1 MVVESF
7 LCPACAE
14 PIPAGRLS
22 CPQCGT
28 VLAAVARSFRAG
40 GEPSPVS
47 DAVATASPERSWLDG
62 PAMTGPATEALA
74 PVPAQAPAPAPAPAP
89 AFAPELRSVPPEPV
103 PTPVAALLEADPSGW
118 DAPTDDTIEDEPAM
132 ADVPNA
138 ESADPEV
145 AEDEPVALPGLGSGL
160 TPSYLPVRPRNIL
173 DVLRPAGGL
182 DAEANAEAFDHD
194 PAPVAEPPPAPAP
207 VSAWIPPSRAVA
219 ATATEAEPPA
229 RILPRAWDPAAAAAA
244 AAVATTPPESRR
256 ALRLPRLALPGLDR
270 RRVDEAAGV
279 LMMAGA
285 MGAAIGF
292 VLPWSRIV
300 IGARNSGGYFD
311 SWGLAGPAHIVVFAL
326 ALATLVLAA
335 MPNRIDTWLRTGVV
349 GILLGSLLLGLA
361 WPYAFG
367 PLGAGVGIV
376 LVVVSAC
383 LLLLAGLIN
392 TLVQRHAGPPRGV

>member
-28 VLAAVARSFRAG
+28 VLAAVARRFRAG
-40 GEPSPVS
+40 GEPSAAS
-47 DAVATASPERSWLDG
+47 DPGDTASPERSWLDG
-62 PAMTGPATEALA
+62 PAMPGPATRALA
-74 PVPAQAPAPAPAPAP
+74 PAPTPAPAP
-89 AFAPELRSVPPEPV
+89 AFAPELRAEPLEPI

-118 DAPTDDTIEDEPAM
+118 HVPTDTYADEPDLSAT
-132 ADVPNA
+132 APAA
-138 ESADPEV
+138 ESANPEV
-145 AEDEPVALPGLGSGL
+145 AEEEPVALPGLGSGL
-160 TPSYLPVRPRNIL
+160 TPSYMPVRPRNIL
-173 DVLRPAGGL
+173 DVLRPAGSL
-182 DAEANAEAFDHD
+182 DADADADADAGAFDHD

-207 VSAWIPPSRAVA
+207 APVSAWIPPSPAVA
-219 ATATEAEPPA
+219 PTATEAEPPA

-244 AAVATTPPESRR
+244 AAADATPPESRR
-256 ALRLPRLALPGLDR
+256 ALRLPRLALPGFDR
-270 RRVDEAAGV
+270 GRVDEAAGV

-292 VLPWSRIV
+292 VLPWSRVV
-300 IGARNSGGYFD
+300 IGARSSGGYFD
-311 SWGLAGPAHIVVFAL
+311 TWGLAGPAHVVVFAL
-326 ALATLVLAA
+326 ALGTLFLAA
-335 MPNRIDTWLRTGVV
+335 MPNRIDTWLRTGVI
-349 GILLGSLLLGLA
+349 GIALGSLLLGLA

-392 TLVQRHAGPPRGV
+392 TLVQRHAGSPPGV